1 MSSQTEEASEDIRAV
16 EAPSLGKRLIEAR
29 EALGLSIEDVS
40 NRLRLSTRQIKSLE
54 GDDFATLPDA
64 MITRGFIR
72 NYARLLEIDAEPL
85 LEAYRAYVPSE
96 PPRAIT
102 LQSENILISGNDSR
116 AWVTYLAIAALAAL
130 LAGVWLYVDSTSPSP
145 SSTPAAVAP
154 QEEKQEETP
163 APAANTGSAESMPV
177 PALPAAERMDD
188 TTYNSGEAAEN
199 ADTAAGAG
207 PAQATGTPQTAV
219 APSAPAAGAMAKAR
233 LTFSESSWI
242 SVTDGNGNEIVNKHK
257 PAGSDELVEGK
268 PPLKVIIGN
277 AAGTRLVFN
286 DKPVELAPH
295 TRLNVA
301 RITLE

>member
-1 MSSQTEEASEDIRAV
+1 MSSHTEESEVIKIV
-16 EAPSLGKRLIEAR
+16 QTPSLGKRLQEAR
-29 EALGLSIEDVS
+29 EGLNLSIEDVS
-40 NRLRLSTRQIKSLE
+40 NRLRLSSRQIKSLE
-54 GDDFATLPDA
+54 ADDFATLPDA

-102 LQSENILISGNDSR
+102 LQSENILISGNDNR
-116 AWVTYLAIAALAAL
+116 AWVMYLSIAALAVVL
-130 LAGVWLYVDSTSPSP
+130 LGVWLYVDSTSLP
-145 SSTPAAVAP
+145 SSGGPVAAAP
-154 QEEKQEETP
+154 EEKQEETA
-163 APAANTGSAESMPV
+163 APAANTGPAESMPI

-188 TTYNSGEAAEN
+188 STYNSGEAGEN
-199 ADTAAGAG
+199 ADTADITGAI
-207 PAQATGTPQTAV
+207 PASGASQAAAAPPVSAV
-219 APSAPAAGAMAKAR
+219 AMTKAR
-233 LTFSESSWI
+233 FVFSESSWI

-257 PAGSDELVEGK
+257 PSGSEELVEGK
-268 PPLKVIIGN
+268 PPLKVVIGN

-301 RITLE
+301 RLTLE